1 MKKVSLLLV
10 FISLILSCGE
20 KNEKENKKI
29 FVSDFT
35 EESDKSS
42 ISLEFVLYDSVTT
55 SQVLIIRDK
64 LEHNAERILDF
75 FKIKPV
81 DTFKVHVWG
90 NYENYLIAQELYAG
104 QRYEGSRGYVISSN
118 ELAMFLTDD
127 IEETAEHEFVHAVS
141 LCVDAS
147 NPRWLWESVATY
159 GFKPE
164 QDIDGLDFIKL
175 NQFIPRDD
183 LIEQY
188 KRADIC
194 VITSLFDNSPNTVY
208 EAMALRKVVV
218 ASSVG
223 GIPEI
228 IGSKE
233 NGFLFDP
240 KDVNDLVEKLEDAIK
255 LVLSGNS
262 EKIRIS
268 AQNRIYSFANL
279 KNNTKQRLSLI
290 LN

>member
-1 MKKVSLLLV
+1 MRRYITLLPLV

-20 KNEKENKKI
+20 KNEKENIKI
-29 FVSDFT
+29 FVSDST

-75 FKIKPV
+75 FKIKAV

-159 GFKPE
+159 VANEF
-164 QDIDGLDFIKL
+164 ID
-175 NQFIPRDD
+175 
-183 LIEQY
+183 
-188 KRADIC
+188 
-194 VITSLFDNSPNTVY
+194 PN
-208 EAMALRKVVV
+208 
-218 ASSVG
+218 
-223 GIPEI
+223 EI
-228 IGSKE
+228 
-233 NGFLFDP
+233 N
-240 KDVNDLVEKLEDAIK
+240 
-255 LVLSGNS
+255 
-262 EKIRIS
+262 
-268 AQNRIYSFANL
+268 YL
-279 KNNTKQRLSLI
+279 KNSNYPTIAELNGDFNHGNFKIYDVGHLLSEFIIHKWGKEKYLELI
-290 LN
+290 KSSGDLQKVFNITDTDFETEWANFVNAKYFKHIPS

>member
-1 MKKVSLLLV
+1 MFTS
-10 FISLILSCGE
+10 FIWAQEEEKDDIIYFSSG
-20 KNEKENKKI
+20 KNEIAIDIKI
-29 FVSDFT
+29 FVSDST

-75 FKIKPV
+75 FKIKAV

-159 GFKPE
+159 VANEF
-164 QDIDGLDFIKL
+164 ID
-175 NQFIPRDD
+175 
-183 LIEQY
+183 
-188 KRADIC
+188 
-194 VITSLFDNSPNTVY
+194 PN
-208 EAMALRKVVV
+208 
-218 ASSVG
+218 
-223 GIPEI
+223 EI
-228 IGSKE
+228 
-233 NGFLFDP
+233 N
-240 KDVNDLVEKLEDAIK
+240 
-255 LVLSGNS
+255 
-262 EKIRIS
+262 
-268 AQNRIYSFANL
+268 YL
-279 KNNTKQRLSLI
+279 KNSNYPTIAELNGDFNHGNFKIYDVGHLLSEFIIHKWGKEKYLELI
-290 LN
+290 KSSGDLQKVFNITDTDFETEWANFVNAKYFKHIPS